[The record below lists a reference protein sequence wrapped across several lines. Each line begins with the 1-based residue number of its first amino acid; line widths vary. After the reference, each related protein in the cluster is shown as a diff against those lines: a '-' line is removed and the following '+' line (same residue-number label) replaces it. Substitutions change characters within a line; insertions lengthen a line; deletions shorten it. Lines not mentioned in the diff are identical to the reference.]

1 MEINGVGSMM
11 PMMQSGNQ
19 VDRSAMQDKMS
30 MMLEQMVSSG
40 EDAQVSPMGQM
51 MSMLSSM
58 SSEGL
63 DQMRDFRGQVA
74 ESVKGGEFDAEAL
87 AEQVPDELKAFA
99 EENGIDLTAM
109 ITQMGDRIEQGGLM
123 QGGRGMKQAGGMS
136 PFMAQPDQ
144 SLSDLLEAL
153 MSSSGE
159 EDEA

>member
-109 ITQMGDRIEQGGLM
+109 ITQMGDRIEQGG
-123 QGGRGMKQAGGMS
+123 RGMKQAGGMS